1 MTFDSQH
8 SDSQRTD
15 SELSGSHLAADGQRP
30 DPKRPVDP
38 TLAAALTGP
47 TLVHALVFLAFG
59 LTTVFWQQPTLGVI
73 TVMLGLYMLGYAG
86 ASYLTAQTLRS
97 VGDASTAQAFT
108 SIALVQAAGGVL
120 AFVAPRGEFWLTLI
134 AACVL
139 GLTGVLK
146 LLAGMRTKAS
156 NPAARDWQL
165 EGAIVTLSA
174 AALPVVSEIGDKAIM
189 GTAGGGALVAGIFL
203 AVGAFSLMSL
213 HQKTI

>member
-8 SDSQRTD
+8 THATEGGSAPS
-15 SELSGSHLAADGQRP
+15 SGSLDPQLAG
-30 DPKRPVDP
+30 
-38 TLAAALTGP
+38 ALVRP

-59 LTTVFWQQPTLGVI
+59 LTTVFWQEPNLGVI
-73 TVMLGLYMLGYAG
+73 TAMLGLYMLGYAG
-86 ASYLTAQTLRS
+86 ASYLTAQTLRR

-120 AFVAPRGEFWLTLI
+120 TFVAPRGEFWLTLI

-156 NPAARDWQL
+156 NPVARDWQL

-203 AVGAFSLMSL
+203 VVGALTL
-213 HQKTI
+213 RGVAHGR

>member
-8 SDSQRTD
+8 THATEGDGTPSARSLDSQ
-15 SELSGSHLAADGQRP
+15 LAG
-30 DPKRPVDP
+30 
-38 TLAAALTGP
+38 ALVRP

-59 LTTVFWQQPTLGVI
+59 LTTVFWQEPTLGVI

-86 ASYLTAQTLRS
+86 ASYLTAQTLRR

-120 AFVAPRGEFWLTLI
+120 TFVAPRGEFWLTLI

-165 EGAIVTLSA
+165 EGAIVTISA

-189 GTAGGGALVAGIFL
+189 GTAGGSALVAGIFL
-203 AVGAFSLMSL
+203 VVGALTL
-213 HQKTI
+213 RGVAYRR

>member
-8 SDSQRTD
+8 SDFQQSD
-15 SELSGSHLAADGQRP
+15 SKPSTPHPASTGQQAA
-30 DPKRPVDP
+30 PKRPADP
-38 TLAAALTGP
+38 ALAAALTGP

-86 ASYLTAQTLRS
+86 ASYLTAQTLRR
-97 VGDASTAQAFT
+97 VGDSSTAQAFT

-165 EGAIVTLSA
+165 EGTIVTLSA

-203 AVGAFSLMSL
+203 VVGALTLSADARRG
-213 HQKTI
+213 